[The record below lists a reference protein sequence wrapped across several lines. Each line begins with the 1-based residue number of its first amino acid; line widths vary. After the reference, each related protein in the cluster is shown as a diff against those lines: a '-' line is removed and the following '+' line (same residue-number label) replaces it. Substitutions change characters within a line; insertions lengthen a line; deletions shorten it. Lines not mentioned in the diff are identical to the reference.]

1 MSSAGAILDAIKKIN
16 QNRALARRRR
26 ALMRNLLNQIVGNL
40 DYKKDP
46 NRVEMTAEAKK
57 QLKEKIKQEI
67 KLEQLRDWVFISIG
81 FLLLL
86 LILYVCLF

>member
-86 LILYVCLF
+86 LIL